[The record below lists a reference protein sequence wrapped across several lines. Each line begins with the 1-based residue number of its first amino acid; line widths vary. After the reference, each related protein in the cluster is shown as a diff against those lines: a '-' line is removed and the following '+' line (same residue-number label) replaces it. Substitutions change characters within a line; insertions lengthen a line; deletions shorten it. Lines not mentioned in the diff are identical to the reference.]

1 MDAGWYDNVQWAV
14 LPKSSLFSLEAL
26 FLDANTPSYRTKKL
40 DLNPA
45 TLLLLLGVVFI
56 AFSLR
61 SPLTSVG
68 PVISRVME
76 DLSISGTVAG
86 FLTTIPLLAFAAIS
100 PVVPKI
106 ADRIGMARSLFIALL
121 LLTIGIIIR
130 SSGGIGFLIFGTI
143 LLGVAIAFGNVLLPG
158 FVKMNFPVQVG
169 LMTGIYTVSMNLF
182 AGLAAGA
189 SAPLASTTSLGW
201 RLSLGVWAM
210 LAIIAAI
217 VWLPQVAKRPVLD
230 ASGPAKGPAPRPLWK
245 SPLAWGVTFFMGLQ
259 SVMFFTTAAWVPEVL
274 TDRGMDAERAGWMF
288 SLVQFSQIPFTFM
301 IPIIAGRMKD
311 QRLLIILITVIYLIG
326 YGGLFSGNMTAAP
339 LWMIMM
345 GISGGASF
353 GLAMMLFTLR
363 TNTPSE
369 AASLSGMAQSIGYL
383 LAAAGPVLFG
393 AFHDLS
399 GNWTASLW
407 MFMVTIV
414 LLCLAGLKAGRD
426 EKTVPLSH

>member
-1 MDAGWYDNVQWAV
+1 MNGNI
-14 LPKSSLFSLEAL
+14 P
-26 FLDANTPSYRTKKL
+26 TYRSKKL
-40 DLNPA
+40 DLKPA

-56 AFSLR
+56 AFSIR

-68 PVISRVME
+68 PVISRIME

-86 FLTTIPLLAFAAIS
+86 FLTTIPLLAFAAVS

-121 LLTIGIIIR
+121 LLTIGIVIR
-130 SSGGIGFLIFGTI
+130 SSGGIGFLIAGTF

-158 FVKMNFPVQVG
+158 FVKMNFPLQVG
-169 LMTGIYTVSMNLF
+169 LMTGVYTVSMNIF
-182 AGLAAGA
+182 AGLAAGV
-189 SAPLASTTSLGW
+189 SAPLASASSLGW
-201 RLSLGVWAM
+201 RMSLGVWAL

-217 VWLPQVAKRPVLD
+217 IWLPQVAKRPMLD

-274 TDRGMDAERAGWMF
+274 MDRGMDAERAGWMF

-311 QRLLIILITVIYLIG
+311 QRLLVTLITVIYLVG
-326 YGGLFSGNMTAAP
+326 YGGLFSGNMSAVP
-339 LWMIMM
+339 LWMALM

-353 GLAMMLFTLR
+353 GLAMMFFTLR

-393 AFHDLS
+393 AFHDMS
-399 GNWTASLW
+399 GNWTASLGL
-407 MFMVTIV
+407 FLVTII
-414 LLCLAGLKAGRD
+414 LLFVAGLKAGKD
-426 EKTVPLSH
+426 EKTVPDEPELS